1 MPRRRVWTALA
12 VAVGSGAG
20 SVLLRRHRQRHT
32 NRVDLYF
39 DDGSMLS
46 LSESAPE
53 AARLLPIA
61 DEVLAVAGP
70 RAA

>member
-32 NRVDLYF
+32 NRIDLYF

-46 LSESAPE
+46 LATGAPD
-53 AARLLPIA
+53 ADRLLPIA
-61 DEVLAVAGP
+61 RDLLAEAG
-70 RAA
+70 